1 MGPAQFAG
9 RKDRTHLRMSKAK
22 RYECFTSLRFEDGTT
37 QVINPFFMHDRGDIF
52 TIETAESE
60 PRTLHVEFLTSMWP
74 SNSGRNFT
82 DLIQLTLHDGEPGN
96 FKDEDIIGF
105 AWAEPASG
113 RVGFTTEWASSRCKL
128 ANPDDPR
135 FKAAKMGEAP

>member
-1 MGPAQFAG
+1 
-9 RKDRTHLRMSKAK
+9 
-22 RYECFTSLRFEDGTT
+22 
-37 QVINPFFMHDRGDIF
+37 VINPHFMHDRGDVF
-52 TIETAESE
+52 TVETKELE

-74 SNSGRNFT
+74 SNSGRNFV
-82 DLIQLTLHDGEPGN
+82 DLMRLTLHEGEPG
-96 FKDEDIIGF
+96 DYEEEDVLGF

-135 FKAAKMGEAP
+135 LKAALMGEAP